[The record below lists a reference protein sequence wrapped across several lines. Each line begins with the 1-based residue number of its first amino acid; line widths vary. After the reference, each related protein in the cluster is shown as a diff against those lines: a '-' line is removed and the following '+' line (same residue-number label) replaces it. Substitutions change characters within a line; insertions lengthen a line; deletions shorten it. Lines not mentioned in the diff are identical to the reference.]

1 MHSTRSRLAVAFL
14 LAITAALVFSAPVC
28 GDSLSAKK
36 AQAARAQAQV
46 EELNA
51 KAEIASE
58 KYNLARDKYDKLN
71 DKVKSTERQIK
82 KLEKR
87 QTYLQGHLNTRVSEM
102 YRTGPH
108 GYITVL
114 LSMRTFEEFEST
126 SRVLADL
133 NEKDAAMVAEL
144 KESKAK
150 AEKARATLVAS
161 RKEAKRQKE
170 TMASNAKAVETQ
182 LAARKRLLAGLT
194 SEIQALVA
202 KRLAAQSSSEQART
216 MKLLLKQRTAST
228 GGVYLGGKPASAKAA
243 AAVYYAEKE
252 IGKPYVWAADGPNSF
267 DCSGLMLWAYGKV
280 GVELTHYSGSQIKE
294 GKRIPRSQLKPGD
307 LVFFGSPIHHVGM
320 YVGGD
325 AFVEAPYTGAD
336 VRITRLSSRRDYAGA
351 CRP

>member
-1 MHSTRSRLAVAFL
+1 MQSNRSRLTVAFL
-14 LAITAALVFSAPVC
+14 LALFSALVFSAPAFA
-28 GDSLSAKK
+28 DSLSVKK
-36 AQAARAQAQV
+36 AEAARAQRQIEA
-46 EELNA
+46 LNT

-58 KYNLARDKYDKLN
+58 NYNQARAKYNRIN

-87 QTYLQGHLNTRVSEM
+87 QKYLQTHLNTRVSEM

-108 GYITVL
+108 SYVSVL
-114 LSMRTFEEFEST
+114 LNMRTFEDFEST
-126 SRVLADL
+126 SRILAEL
-133 NEKDAAMVAEL
+133 NRDDAEMVAEL
-144 KESKAK
+144 KESKAQ
-150 AEKARATLVAS
+150 AQKARRTLVAA
-161 RKEAKRQKE
+161 RKEAGRQKDA
-170 TMASNAKAVETQ
+170 MAKNAKAVEAQ
-182 LAARKRLLAGLT
+182 LAARKRVLASLT
-194 SEIQALVA
+194 AEIQTLVA

-216 MKLLLKQRTAST
+216 MALLLKQKTPAS
-228 GGVYLGGKPASAKAA
+228 GGVYLGGKPATSKAA
-243 AAVYYAEKE
+243 TAVYYAEKQ
-252 IGKPYVWAADGPNSF
+252 IGKPYVWAADGPDSF

-294 GKRIPRSQLKPGD
+294 GKRVARSDLKPGD

-325 AFVEAPYTGAD
+325 AFLEAPYTGAE